1 MPIPALE
8 ALATVSLDELDAA
21 AALRSRFDTKYLLGV
36 ELLPAL
42 VQRLARDHAVLEIDG
57 RRAFTYRTAYF
68 DTPDLISYREHI
80 QGRRLRF
87 KARMRHYVET
97 DIRVFEV
104 KMAMGG
110 GLTDKQRVIHQ
121 EEPAGALSADALAF
135 LEGCL
140 AQRQARE
147 APDGLERALEV
158 EYTRVTLLAPQAGE
172 RVTIDLGLRVGAPD
186 GVAGALDEGLAIV
199 ESKSTGGCTLADR
212 RLMALGVRPVGAL
225 SKFCLGVA
233 MTRPS
238 VPRNR
243 LLPLLRRCAPAQA

>member
-1 MPIPALE
+1 MPIPAFE
-8 ALATVSLDELDAA
+8 ALATVSLGELDAA
-21 AALRSRFDTKYLLGV
+21 AALRSRFDTKYLVGV
-36 ELLPAL
+36 DLLPGL
-42 VQRLARDHAVLEIDG
+42 VQRLASEHAILEIDG
-57 RRAFTYRTAYF
+57 RRTFTYRTAYF

-110 GLTDKQRVIHQ
+110 GLTDKQRVVHQ
-121 EEPAGALSADALAF
+121 EEPAQALSADALAF
-135 LEGCL
+135 LEACL

-147 APDGLERALEV
+147 APEGLQRALEV
-158 EYTRVTLLAPQAGE
+158 EYTRATLLAPQAGE
-172 RVTIDLGLRVGAPD
+172 RVTIDLGLRVCAPD
-186 GVAGALDEGLAIV
+186 GVAGAVDEGLAIV

-212 RLMALGVRPVGAL
+212 GLMAFGVRPVGAL

-243 LLPLLRRCAPAQA
+243 LLPLLRRCAPAEA